1 MYGIIITM
9 TANFGFLF
17 YITYFY
23 SGWDLGEPLSYL
35 MGLGIDLIA
44 LMGVFEANKQ
54 LILRK

>member
-1 MYGIIITM
+1 MYGIIFTL

-44 LMGVFEANKQ
+44 LMGVF
-54 LILRK
+54 